1 MTSPDAASP
10 RPAIEIRGLTRRF
23 GPLVAVDSIDLTVPD
38 GSVFGLLGPDGAGK
52 STLLRM
58 LATVLGPTSGEAHV
72 LGASVRTGQRR
83 IRPRIGYM
91 PQRFCLYP
99 DLTVYENV
107 DFFATVR
114 GIGAR
119 ERRGRRDELLARM
132 GMTDAGRRRA
142 GRLSGGMKQK
152 LMLAVTLLTEPTLLL
167 LDEPTTGV
175 DPVSRREF
183 WDILRELGGRG
194 TTIVVATPYMDE
206 AARCSDLA
214 FLDAGRITRTGTPA
228 EVTAAVP
235 GELFEVASRDARAV
249 VTSARGRPHVVSA
262 HVLGEFARVVW
273 DGDPSPAA
281 LAAALDVPAADV
293 RTVPMD
299 METAFTVLAER
310 MGA

>member
-1 MTSPDAASP
+1 MTTPVTASP
-10 RPAIEIRGLTRRF
+10 RTAVAARGLTRAF
-23 GPLVAVDSIDLTVPD
+23 GPLVAVDDVDLTVPD

-58 LATVLGPTSGEAHV
+58 LATVLRPTSGDADV
-72 LGASVRTGQRR
+72 LGASVLTGQES
-83 IRPRIGYM
+83 IRPHIGYM

-99 DLTVYENV
+99 DLTVHENI

-119 ERRGRRDELLARM
+119 DRRNRRDELLARM
-132 GMTDAGRRRA
+132 GMTDAARRRA

-152 LMLAVTLLTEPTLLL
+152 LMLAVTLLTEPALLL

-183 WDILRELGGRG
+183 WDILRELGRRG

-206 AARCSDLA
+206 AARCSHLA
-214 FLDAGRITRTGTPA
+214 FLDSGRITRTGTPA
-228 EVTAAVP
+228 DVTAAVP
-235 GELFEVASRDARAV
+235 GALFEVAAQDPRDVVAV
-249 VTSARGRPHVVSA
+249 AHGRPQVLSA
-262 HVLGEFARVVW
+262 HVLGEFARIVW
-273 DGDPSPAA
+273 DGDPTPAAVAAA
-281 LAAALDVPAADV
+281 LAVPVSDV
-293 RTVPMD
+293 RSVPMD

-310 MGA
+310 ADR